1 MTSSALTTSR
11 SLASVST
18 SLPSAP
24 ARRKAFFIAL
34 AATIVT
40 AIAVALI
47 VPKKYV
53 ATATLVMDG
62 RDEQSMSPARLTP
75 RERASYLQ
83 TQVELLMSNRVG
95 MQVVRDLKLAQ
106 RPGVR
111 EAWESETGG
120 RGTIEEW
127 LAIGLK
133 EKLTVDTSVSNLML
147 INYYSDDAQFA
158 TEVANAYAKAY
169 LDTTLQLRTEPTR
182 EAAAWFEDQLKTLRT
197 QVSQAQTRLNN
208 FQKQKGILVED
219 SRVDVETT
227 RLIELSTSLMVARG
241 AIAEA
246 QARHKQATEIL
257 ESGGSPES
265 IPEVLANAYINGLKV
280 DLGRVEARIEQE
292 SSVLGP
298 NHPQYIRSQAEA
310 QGIRSKLQTETK
322 KLIAGLGNAVE
333 QARKRER
340 DVQAAIDA
348 QNQRLLNLKD
358 YRIEM
363 ASMTRDIE
371 ASQRSYD
378 AVLARFMQNKIDS
391 SAKQTNALL
400 LAPAITP
407 LKPVHPKV
415 GLIAGLSVVLGM
427 LLAGGIVYVLEM
439 LDRRVR
445 SRYDLESRLAVPSLG
460 RLSKW
465 QPTGGRLL
473 PAPIRAARALPHPW

>member
-1 MTSSALTTSR
+1 MDLNQFILALR
-11 SLASVST
+11 
-18 SLPSAP
+18 

-34 AATIVT
+34 AATICT
-40 AIAVALI
+40 ALAVAMV

-53 ATATLVMDG
+53 STATIILDA
-62 RDEQSMSPARLTP
+62 RDEQTMSPGRMSP

-83 TQVELLMSNRVG
+83 TQVELVLSPRVAA
-95 MQVVRDLKLAQ
+95 QVARDLKLAQ

-120 RGTIEEW
+120 RGTVEDW
-127 LAIGLK
+127 LAVQLK

-147 INYYSDDAQFA
+147 INYASDDAQFA
-158 TEVANAYAKAY
+158 SEVANAYAKAY

-182 EAAAWFEDQLKTLRT
+182 EAAVWFEDQLKTLRS
-197 QVSQAQTRLNN
+197 QVTQAQTRLNN

-219 SRVDVETT
+219 ARIDVESS
-227 RLIELSTSLMVARG
+227 RMSELSTALMAARG

-246 QARHKQATEIL
+246 QARHRQATEIL
-257 ESGGSPES
+257 ENGGSPES

-280 DLGRVEARIEQE
+280 DLGRVESRIEQE

-310 QGIRSKLQTETK
+310 QLIRSKLQTETK

-333 QARKRER
+333 QSRKRER
-340 DVQAAIDA
+340 DIQAAIEA
-348 QNQRLLNLKD
+348 QNQRLLSLKD
-358 YRIEM
+358 FRIEM
-363 ASMTRDIE
+363 AGMTRDIE

-378 AVLARFMQNKIDS
+378 AVLARYMQNKIDS

-415 GLIAGLSVVLGM
+415 GLIAGLSVVLGL
-427 LLAGGIVYVLEM
+427 LLAGGIVYVLES

-473 PAPIRAARALPHPW
+473 PAPMRAARALPQPW

>member
-1 MTSSALTTSR
+1 MDLNQYILALR
-11 SLASVST
+11 
-18 SLPSAP
+18 
-24 ARRKAFFIAL
+24 ARRKAFIIAL
-34 AATIVT
+34 LATICT
-40 AIAVALI
+40 ALAVAMI

-53 ATATLVMDG
+53 STATVILDA
-62 RDEQSMSPARLTP
+62 RDEQTMSPGRMSP

-83 TQVELLMSNRVG
+83 TQVELVLSPRVAA
-95 MQVVRDLKLAQ
+95 QVARDLKLAQ

-120 RGTIEEW
+120 RGTVEEW
-127 LAIGLK
+127 LAVGLK

-147 INYYSDDAQFA
+147 INYASDDAAFA
-158 TEVANAYAKAY
+158 SEVANGFAKAY
-169 LDTTLQLRTEPTR
+169 LETTLQLRTEPTR
-182 EAAAWFEDQLKTLRT
+182 AAATWFEDQLTALRT

-219 SRVDVETT
+219 ARVDVEST

-257 ESGGSPES
+257 EGGGSPES

-292 SSVLGP
+292 SAVLGP

-310 QGIRSKLQTETK
+310 QGIRSKLQAETK

-340 DVQAAIDA
+340 DIQAAIDA

-358 YRIEM
+358 FRIEM

-378 AVLARFMQNKIDS
+378 AVLARYMQNKIDS

-415 GLIAGLSVVLGM
+415 GLIAGLSVVLGT

-445 SRYDLESRLAVPSLG
+445 SRHDLESRLAVPSLG

-473 PAPIRAARALPHPW
+473 PSPMRAARALPQPW